1 MEMIVTIF
9 KSLGV
14 DQTVFIQLVSLII
27 IFVILKTLL
36 FGKLKEVLDLRDK
49 KTIKLEGSAHA
60 VYKKAEELQEQYKAH
75 IEKTHQ
81 DSHLKTQKVKNDLRE
96 KESKKLKE
104 TEELLARE
112 YETKRSAMVSEINAQ
127 RSKSLAEVE
136 TLSKNLVEKL
146 TK

>member
-49 KTIKLEGSAHA
+49 KTIKLEGAAHA

-112 YETKRSAMVSEINAQ
+112 YETKRSAMVSDINAQ